1 MDARRQR
8 ELDLGIVHL
17 LDSSTSGLASGNWLN
32 SDDLNAVSSS
42 TMTSSHIP
50 IALGDSSRDGQVT
63 VFTVHVMSSGTRVIT
78 KPDTEVLNLQG
89 LLFPDLFNADNFAS
103 GFLELP
109 QLTQKVPKSKI
120 KSN

>member
-17 LDSSTSGLASGNWLN
+17 LDSSTSGLASGNWLD

-50 IALGDSSRDGQVT
+50 IALGDSGRDGQVT
-63 VFTVHVMSSGTRVIT
+63 VFTVHVMGSGTRIIT
-78 KPDTEVLNLQG
+78 KPDTEVLDFQG
-89 LLFPDLFNADNFAS
+89 LLFVDFLNTDNFAS
-103 GFLELP
+103 SFLKFP
-109 QLTQKVPKSKI
+109 QLTQKVPKPKI